1 MNSHNFTLYTTINF
15 RQIRKPNLK
24 NDVYKNNMGEY
35 LTDPWMSKSSL
46 NMKTL
51 KKIKKENI
59 YDFCLWKILNYTS
72 EYKQNL
78 ECKWQAGKHICNK
91 TDKGLILFPPE
102 KQAKN
107 INTHLKRET
116 AINKKKGLWGLWW
129 YFIFFFI
136 LFYSFQHFFSEHVL
150 Y

>member
-1 MNSHNFTLYTTINF
+1 
-15 RQIRKPNLK
+15 
-24 NDVYKNNMGEY
+24 MGEY
-35 LTDPWMSKSSL
+35 LTDPWMTKSSL

-51 KKIKKENI
+51 KKIKKENMI
-59 YDFCLWKILNYTS
+59 FVYGNFKNYTS

-107 INTHLKRET
+107 INTHFKKRNSNKQEKVVNLISNQGT
-116 AINKKKGLWGLWW
+116 AN
-129 YFIFFFI
+129 
-136 LFYSFQHFFSEHVL
+136 
-150 Y
+150 

>member
-1 MNSHNFTLYTTINF
+1 
-15 RQIRKPNLK
+15 
-24 NDVYKNNMGEY
+24 MGEY
-35 LTDPWMSKSSL
+35 LTDPWMTNSSL

-51 KKIKKENI
+51 KKIKKENMI
-59 YDFCLWKILNYTS
+59 FVYGNFKNYTS

-107 INTHLKRET
+107 INTHFKKRNS
-116 AINKKKGLWGLWW
+116 NKQEKA
-129 YFIFFFI
+129 
-136 LFYSFQHFFSEHVL
+136 ST
-150 Y
+150 